1 MASEDE
7 SVWCDFHRD
16 HGHKTEDCIALKIKV
31 NELLKKG
38 HLREF
43 LSEKAKNHLSKK
55 TMGKPTEATP
65 FLPPRQDRKIH
76 VISGSSEISGISHA
90 AEKKHMERQ
99 ARPRGGQA
107 KTAGHGCWTQFWSRP
122 KWAPIV
128 DMGRDM
134 PRPTTRI
141 KLEEGATEVAMIA
154 QQETEIAKLAWRSW
168 SRLAIKEGE
177 ETRRRTR

>member
-1 MASEDE
+1 M
-7 SVWCDFHRD
+7 
-16 HGHKTEDCIALKIKV
+16 
-31 NELLKKG
+31 LKKG

-90 AEKKHMERQ
+90 AEKSTWNAKHGLE
-99 ARPRGGQA
+99 AA
-107 KTAGHGCWTQFWSRP
+107 KPKRLVLGVGLNFGRP